1 MKIFIKYIAFSV
13 LWFGR
18 DLSTQAASDLPIIP
32 IENTYTSA
40 AHSSMSIA
48 RPAIADA
55 DITHTDIRTTFE
67 VEFDVQIRR
76 AVTLFDRIY
85 GCTIDTTPEYL
96 LEILDQACTFLGD
109 GAPFRLDE
117 PESLRV
123 CQSFL
128 KPLNA
133 RGRYS
138 ITRPG
143 NFDEHSFIPRLIIP
157 MEGCIHESSDFS
169 EEEKILAETYFDK
182 SDRRIFEL
190 DSARFEM
197 ALANPLMLKFFLLKT
212 LSKCI
217 VDFHVIFKPLAI
229 EQLRG
234 LTIPLSAADRGLVL
248 WALTSSFAVDVTKSP
263 NVLIDGKIANI
274 VHKNIGSLGSDLFLT
289 TVRHDLLEYFGSD
302 TYFTISQMCL
312 SEHIT
317 IPL

>member
-13 LWFGR
+13 LWFGH

-85 GCTIDTTPEYL
+85 GRTIDTTPEYL

-157 MEGCIHESSDFS
+157 MEGCIHESSEFS
-169 EEEKILAETYFDK
+169 EEEKIIAETYFDK

-190 DSARFEM
+190 DGARFEM
-197 ALANPLMLKFFLLKT
+197 ALANPLMLKFFFCSDHATRLKNPIERKRDRNYCKKRKANKLRALYFFAFKT
-212 LSKCI
+212 LI
-217 VDFHVIFKPLAI
+217 VVI
-229 EQLRG
+229 R
-234 LTIPLSAADRGLVL
+234 
-248 WALTSSFAVDVTKSP
+248 FAVC
-263 NVLIDGKIANI
+263 GK
-274 VHKNIGSLGSDLFLT
+274 L
-289 TVRHDLLEYFGSD
+289 YFR
-302 TYFTISQMCL
+302 TNFTFR
-312 SEHIT
+312 
-317 IPL
+317 